1 MRSESNGKTRGKSR
15 SRRLPACSL
24 APALLL
30 CLTSPLSAV
39 SATTAFSRQAKS
51 HAALQDAFLAAYIP
65 TRTECHFTS
74 GPLAGTIGEYDAAV
88 DEKIGAPCD
97 DGRGSRGTVVAQ
109 KPPERAGGG
118 PRQIDRHTQP
128 QPTPGQAPR
137 PTPVVPT
144 PVQKQPIQQPIR
156 QPIQQQ
162 PIVNGAHPDASAAY
176 ANLTD
181 AQMDQEFDQIV
192 QQASNGAIRYNVPP
206 AMTVGQPVTVQVEV
220 SGANASQSPGNFQAT
235 GSGNLKVTPLMEVD
249 LSAPSSPG
257 MFQIVPDPVQSGQQM
272 VPDNGKTDWV
282 WTVTPLE
289 GGQQPGSLQIDA
301 YMVLNA
307 KLPDGQA
314 VTRQITSYTV
324 QVPIKTQSALQGVL
338 SFLGKNWSTLLGFIL
353 PSGAGVMFLLRF
365 LARNKPKRKA
375 KVHSA

>member
-289 GGQQPGSLQIDA
+289 GGQQPGRLQIDA

-353 PSGAGVMFLLRF
+353 PSGAGVMFLLWF